1 MNDTYV
7 TVVGNLV
14 TDPELRN
21 LESNGVPVAHFRM
34 ASTARRWDK
43 ASGGWIDGNSLF
55 VNVNC
60 WRNLAENVSR
70 SLFKGD
76 PVVVTGR
83 LYSREYTGDDGLRRI
98 TFDLEATAIGHNLS
112 RGTSTFRRVRSVQP
126 IEASEAVA
134 MSDVNGHGGLI
145 VDPTLDTDSPGVPE
159 CVDGL
164 SDCLPERS
172 LEPVGAAAS

>member
-34 ASTARRWDK
+34 GSTARRWDK
-43 ASGGWIDGNSLF
+43 SSGGWIDGNSLF

-83 LYSREYTGDDGLRRI
+83 LYSREYTGDDGLRRVA
-98 TFDLEATAIGHNLS
+98 FDLEAAAIGHNLA

-126 IEASEAVA
+126 IEAAAEEVA
-134 MSDVNGHGGLI
+134 MAGGNGHGGPI
-145 VDPTLDTDSPGVPE
+145 VGTESLGVPE
-159 CVDGL
+159 GIDSA
-164 SDCLPERS
+164 SDCLTERS
-172 LEPVGAAAS
+172 LEPVGAAAN

>member
-34 ASTARRWDK
+34 GSTARRWDK
-43 ASGGWIDGNSLF
+43 TSGGWIDGNSLF

-83 LYSREYTGDDGLRRI
+83 LYSREYTGDDGLRRV
-98 TFDLEATAIGHNLS
+98 TFDLEAAAIGHNLS

-126 IEASEAVA
+126 IEAAEEVA
-134 MSDVNGHGGLI
+134 MSDINGHSGSI
-145 VDPTLDTDSPGVPE
+145 VDPALGTESLGTPAGIDGVPD
-159 CVDGL
+159 CV
-164 SDCLPERS
+164 PERS
-172 LEPVGAAAS
+172 LEPVGAAAN